1 MNAWNWI
8 MPATI
13 LLGLLVT
20 SARGDDAARIGSRLE
35 PFVDDFLIERMEG
48 VELQL
53 QHPVPRETV
62 ITFDAPWEGDTS
74 AYVTV
79 FKDGD
84 RYRMYYRGSGGDSGT
99 AEVTCTAESPDG
111 IHWTKPK
118 LGLFEVAGT
127 KENNV
132 VWIVKGGHAFVPFK
146 DTNPSAKPDETY
158 KAVAPTSGD
167 AKGAVLYTYVSRDG
181 YHWKQ
186 LGTEPIITDGK
197 FDSQNLA
204 FWDAER
210 KEYVCYYRDY
220 RNSTREIK
228 RSTSKDF
235 VRWTPGEWVTYNL
248 APEQYYTNAIIPYF
262 RAPHI
267 YVGFP
272 KRFVLDRKAVESHR
286 FPGVSDG
293 VFISSRDGLVFH
305 KWPQGFHRPGLDQ
318 ENWTDRNNMAAW
330 GILELTP
337 GETSI
342 YYSQHYRHPTNGMV
356 RTTIRT
362 DGFVSVHAGSKAG
375 EMVTKPLVF
384 DGKELVIN
392 YSTSAVGGV
401 QVEIQDADGKPVS
414 GFALDDCPVIY
425 GDEIERVVK
434 WKSGS
439 DVSSL
444 AGKPIRLRFK
454 MTDADLYSM
463 RFRKS

>member
-1 MNAWNWI
+1 MNAWNWV
-8 MPATI
+8 MPTTI

-20 SARGDDAARIGSRLE
+20 LARGDDAVRIGSRLE
-35 PFVDDFLIERMEG
+35 PFVDDFLIERMDG

-53 QHPVPRETV
+53 QHPILRETV
-62 ITFDAPWEGDTS
+62 ITFDEPWEGDTS

-84 RYRMYYRGSGGDSGT
+84 KYRMYYRGSSGDSGHE
-99 AEVTCTAESPDG
+99 EVTCTAESADG

-127 KENNV
+127 KENNI
-132 VWIVKGGHAFVPFK
+132 VWIVSGGHAFAPFK
-146 DTNPSAKPDETY
+146 DPNPSAKPDELY
-158 KAVAPTSGD
+158 KAVAPSKGD
-167 AKGAVLYTYVSRDG
+167 ANAAVLNAYVSPDG
-181 YHWKQ
+181 YHWQQ
-186 LGTEPIITDGK
+186 LGTAPIITDGK

-235 VRWTPGEWVTYNL
+235 IHWTPGEWVTYNL
-248 APEQYYTNAIIPYF
+248 APEQYYTNAITPYF

-272 KRFVLDRKAVESHR
+272 KRFVLDRKAVESHPN
-286 FPGVSDG
+286 PGVSDG

-305 KWPQGFHRPGLDQ
+305 KWPQAFHRPGLDQ

-337 GETSI
+337 GEISI
-342 YYSQHYRHPTNGMV
+342 YYSQHYRHLTNGMV

-375 EMVTKPLVF
+375 EMVTKPLTF
-384 DGKELVIN
+384 EGKELVIN

-401 QVEIQDADGKPVS
+401 QVEVQDADGKPIS

-439 DVSSL
+439 DLSSL
-444 AGKPIRLRFK
+444 AGKPIRLRFRLS
-454 MTDADLYSM
+454 DADLYSM